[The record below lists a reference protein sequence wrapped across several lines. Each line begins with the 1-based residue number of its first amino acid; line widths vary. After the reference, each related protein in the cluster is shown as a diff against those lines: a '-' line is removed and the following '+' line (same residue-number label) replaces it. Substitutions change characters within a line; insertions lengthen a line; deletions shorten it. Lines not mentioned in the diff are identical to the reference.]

1 VGFDIGNIG
10 YPPLIGMIDIKFPV
24 QLVIGNDVGFTA
36 LVTSWDAITMDR
48 NLIHCFLFKLI

>member
-1 VGFDIGNIG
+1 MSFYLGNIG
-10 YPPLIGMIDIKFPV
+10 YLPLIGMIDIKFPV

-48 NLIHCFLFKLI
+48 NLNHCLLFKLI